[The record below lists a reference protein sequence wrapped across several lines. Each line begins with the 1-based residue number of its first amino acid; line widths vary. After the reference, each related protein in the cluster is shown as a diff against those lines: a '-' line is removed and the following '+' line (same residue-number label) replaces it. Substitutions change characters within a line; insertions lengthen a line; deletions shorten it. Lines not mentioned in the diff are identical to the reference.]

1 MQWRKRLK
9 RTIALL
15 LLLLILAAGC
25 VGKEPPAPTAAPET
39 SSPAAPAPT
48 VTPKPDAEPKPS
60 ESPAPM
66 SDGSENLG
74 YFTAGPVD
82 GVLEAPMMGLRLPLS
97 GALLEYEDLL
107 TAELWV
113 EKNEAV
119 LYLAMKNE
127 HPDTDVYAYPYDYI
141 FLSLWGETEEEGDEL
156 GLIYLGK
163 NDAFY
168 YYAQVYADFVD
179 DYPDYFA
186 EQASCMTE
194 EELARYDA
202 LMAGAAGAL
211 EKIEILP
218 LVLPEAPRPEELG
231 EWFISAE
238 VPNLNGINVSL
249 GELIE
254 GNRLTLVNIWGTF
267 CGPCIREMP
276 DLGDLAREYAG
287 EGFGIVGLTC
297 DILDASGRIQP
308 EVVQDARDILES
320 TGAEY
325 PVLILTPDLE
335 RATEL
340 MYVPTSFFLDASGNV
355 LEGPITGSMSRED
368 WEALINK
375 YLAD

>member
-1 MQWRKRLK
+1 MK

-25 VGKEPPAPTAAPET
+25 AGKEPPAPTAAPET

-141 FLSLWGETEEEGDEL
+141 FLSLWGETEEKGDEL